1 MRENGVRNEESTR
14 KHGCGVHVICSQCF
28 AGKEG
33 ENWGRRKGDVASK
46 EARGLV
52 AKLQQAASCVPAEPD
67 LLILHKGMLVDGLHN
82 ISEEDLRSERVTVVY
97 HRLSVRA
104 VPTVNCQTKNIT
116 STTQSFWCSPIF
128 LDISDKY

>member
-14 KHGCGVHVICSQCF
+14 KHGCRAHVICSQCF
-28 AGKEG
+28 TGKEG

-52 AKLQQAASCVPAEPD
+52 AKLQQAASRVPAEPD

-82 ISEEDLRSERVTVVY
+82 ISEEDLRSKRVTMVY
-97 HRLSVRA
+97 HRLSIWA
-104 VPTVNCQTKNIT
+104 IPTVNCQKKNTT
-116 STTQSFWCSPIF
+116 STTQTF
-128 LDISDKY
+128 